1 MEQYKQLREG
11 AGYHVRED
19 RGRLILRGTDRLSYL
34 HGLLTND
41 VAALQ
46 PGTGCYAA
54 LLTAQCRMIAD
65 MRVFETGEVVLVD
78 LDRSL
83 VESIRE
89 HFDKFVITEDVSIE
103 DATAALVQI
112 GVYGPAAEAIVGKAV
127 PEHPLTIPS
136 SDYGI
141 SGFEVVVPA
150 DRGTFVEDALRGA
163 GASEVTAEALEVTR
177 VEAGVPKFLVD
188 MDTTTIH
195 LEAGIEDRAISFT
208 KGCYVGQEVIIRVMH
223 RGGGRVA
230 KKLVG
235 LRASAQLQ
243 KDERVFAGEREI
255 GRVTSAVMSP
265 RLGAIALAYV
275 QRDFIEP
282 GTEVTVSVSGSQVNA
297 TVTPLPFGE

>member
-1 MEQYKQLREG
+1 M
-11 AGYHVRED
+11 
-19 RGRLILRGTDRLSYL
+19 LRGADRLSYL

-41 VAALQ
+41 IAALQ

-54 LLTAQCRMIAD
+54 LLTAQGRMIAD
-65 MRVFETGEVVLVD
+65 MRVFETGEMALVD

-83 VESIRE
+83 VDSIRE
-89 HFDKFVITEDVSIE
+89 HFDRFVITEDVTIE
-103 DATAALVQI
+103 DATASLVQI
-112 GVYGPAAEAIVGKAV
+112 GVYGPAAAAIVRKAV
-127 PEHPLTIPS
+127 PDHPLTIPS

-150 DRGTFVEDALRGA
+150 GRATLVE
-163 GASEVTAEALEVTR
+163 EALKSGGALNVSEDVLEITR

-188 MDTTTIH
+188 MDTTTIP

-235 LRASAQLQ
+235 LRSSTPLQ
-243 KDERVFAGEREI
+243 KDDRLFAGEREV
-255 GRVTSAVMSP
+255 GRVTSAVTSP
-265 RLGAIALAYV
+265 KLGAIALAYV
-275 QRDFIEP
+275 QRDFIEV
-282 GTEVTVSVSGSQVNA
+282 GTEVAVRSNGSD
-297 TVTPLPFGE
+297 VTAKVAALPFQP